1 VIVEATPQLE
11 RLSRVTARF
20 PKTRFLVPDSVFDPD
35 ASFRGQR
42 NVTGVNFHDRENAEL
57 GGYLAGLMTHGHEA
71 VSAVGGIR
79 AVPSVRDLIAG
90 FKTGARLARPGIRVL
105 VTYTQTFYPLS
116 RCAKAASWQ
125 IEHHSAVVFD
135 AAGECGTRALQA
147 TMTRGV
153 WGIGVDSDLSY
164 LGPTMLA
171 SVVKRFDRATQL
183 AVELFASGQLPRG
196 RDIQLDL
203 SSGNIGLTG
212 INSAA
217 VPDAVQRKVTALAA
231 TLH

>member
-1 VIVEATPQLE
+1 
-11 RLSRVTARF
+11 
-20 PKTRFLVPDSVFDPD
+20 
-35 ASFRGQR
+35 
-42 NVTGVNFHDRENAEL
+42 
-57 GGYLAGLMTHGHEA
+57 M
-71 VSAVGGIR
+71 
-79 AVPSVRDLIAG
+79 PSVRDLITG
-90 FKTGARLARPGIRVL
+90 FKAGARLARPGIRVL

-116 RCAKAASWQ
+116 RCARAANWQ

-135 AAGECGTRALQA
+135 AAGDCGTRALQA

-203 SSGNIGLTG
+203 SSGTIGLTG